1 MADAPLVPILGVG
14 VHAQSFAD
22 AIAAL
27 KRWLE
32 EPSGH
37 YVCTC
42 PVYTLMLAT
51 ENPDVHAAISGAD
64 MVTADGMPLVWLQHQ
79 RGFDYAERV
88 YGPDILLA
96 LCERT
101 EGTGI
106 KHFFLGG
113 DPGVADQL
121 ADVLRA
127 RFPQLEIA
135 GSLSPVIGDA
145 DVDPQLVA
153 QIMAHSPQ
161 IVWVGLGSPKQDLW
175 MAAYKPALPVLMIGV
190 GAAFDFLSGR
200 SSQAPRWMRQR
211 GLEWLFRL
219 LQEPRRLWRRY
230 LLYNPRFI
238 WAICRETWQRRRPG
252 NLRR

>member
-14 VHAQSFAD
+14 VHAQSFD
-22 AIAAL
+22 SAIETL
-27 KRWLE
+27 KRWVV
-32 EPSGH
+32 EPRGR

-79 RGFDYAERV
+79 RGYDFAERV

-96 LCERT
+96 LCQQT

-113 DPGVADQL
+113 DPGVVDQL
-121 ADVLRA
+121 GEVLRA
-127 RFPQLEIA
+127 RFPDLEIA
-135 GSLSPVIGDA
+135 GSLSPVIEDIT
-145 DVDPQLVA
+145 VDPQLVA
-153 QIMAHSPQ
+153 QIKAHSPQ
-161 IVWVGLGSPKQDLW
+161 IIWVGLGSPKQDLW
-175 MAAYKPALPVLMIGV
+175 MAAYKPVLPVLMIGV

-200 SSQAPRWMRQR
+200 SRQAPRWMRQS

-219 LQEPRRLWRRY
+219 LQEPERLWRRY
-230 LLYNPRFI
+230 LLYNPRFV
-238 WAICRETWQRRRPG
+238 WAVIHERWQRQQLG
-252 NLRR
+252 GDT